1 MSSVLTNT
9 GAQTALETLRSVNTG
24 LATVQD
30 QIGTGKRVA
39 TAQNDAPVWAIS
51 KVMQADVE
59 GYKQIQEGLTLAQ
72 STLSVGRQGAEPVVD
87 LLTDIKGKVVAA
99 QEENVD
105 RDKIQTDIE
114 ALRDQ
119 ISAVVDAASFNGQN
133 LLKHAGQAAGD
144 GQMNVLGSLSRAT
157 DGVTAEDVSVQRAD
171 FTMQTGAV
179 AMGGGVFNAV
189 AGSATLNATQ
199 SADIDLS
206 SQTVEGGTVFALSMF
221 GTDFD
226 GSSFAQ
232 NDYRTQLTGVP
243 TQFDVANTGL
253 AYVARDGETVADV
266 AKGLVDTW
274 QVYAVENN
282 LDADVLDFEANGT
295 SLMVRSTVTT
305 AADSMQGR
313 VSTLSASAGSTASGE
328 LAELATLD
336 VTTEAGLDKALVT
349 SEIMLTSAIDAAASL
364 GADQQRLEQ
373 QAKFT
378 SKLVDSMT
386 EGIGRLVDADMEA
399 ASAMQKA
406 LQVQQQLAV
415 QSLSIANRAPEL
427 VLRLLQ

>member
-39 TAQNDAPVWAIS
+39 TAQNDAAVWAIS

-72 STLSVGRQGAEPVVD
+72 STLSVGRQGAETVVD

-189 AGSATLNATQ
+189 AGSATLNAAQ
-199 SADIDLS
+199 SAEIDLS

-232 NDYRTQLTGVP
+232 NDYRTQLTWVP

-305 AADSMQGR
+305 AADSMQVR

>member
-1 MSSVLTNT
+1 MSSVLTNS

-39 TAQNDAPVWAIS
+39 TAQNDAAVWAIS
-51 KVMQADVE
+51 KVMQADVA
-59 GYKQIQEGLTLAQ
+59 GYKQIQEGLSLAQ
-72 STLSVGRQGAEPVVD
+72 STISVGRQGAETVVD

-105 RDKIQTDIE
+105 RGNIQTDID

-119 ISAVVDAASFNGQN
+119 INAVVNAASFNGQN
-133 LLKHAGQAAGD
+133 LLKHAGQQEGD
-144 GQMNVLGSLSRAT
+144 GQMTVLGSLSRAIE
-157 DGVTAEDVSVQRAD
+157 GVTANDVVVARAD
-171 FTMQTGAV
+171 LTMDSGSV

-206 SQTVEGGTVFALSMF
+206 GQTVEGGTVFALSMF

-232 NDYRTQLTGVP
+232 NDYRTQLTWVP
-243 TQFDVANTGL
+243 TQFDVALTGL
-253 AYVARDGETVADV
+253 GYVARDGDTLSDV
-266 AKGLVDTW
+266 AKGMVDTW
-274 QVYAVENN
+274 QVYAVEND
-282 LDADVLDFEANGT
+282 LDPEVLNFEAQGA
-295 SLMVRSTVTT
+295 SLKVSSSVTT
-305 AADSMQGR
+305 AMDTLQVR
-313 VSTLSASAGSTASGE
+313 VSTLSASAGSVAAGE
-328 LAELATLD
+328 LAELADLD
-336 VTTEAGLDKALVT
+336 VTSDAGLRKALVT
-349 SEIMLTSAIDAAASL
+349 TEIMLGSAIDAAASL
-364 GADQQRLEQ
+364 GSDQQRLDQ
-373 QAKFT
+373 QSKFT
-378 SKLVDSMT
+378 SKLVKSMT

-399 ASAMQKA
+399 ASAKQKA

-415 QSLSIANRAPEL
+415 QSLSIANRAPEV